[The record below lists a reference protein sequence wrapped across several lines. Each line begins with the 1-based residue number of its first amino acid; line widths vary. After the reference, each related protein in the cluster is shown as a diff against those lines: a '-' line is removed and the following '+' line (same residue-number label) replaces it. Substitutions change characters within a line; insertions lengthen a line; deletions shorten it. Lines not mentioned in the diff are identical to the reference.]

1 MLWLIDEPVTLFTTH
16 SFSDFFRDLHY
27 CATYLPGSLV
37 LMGKLYS
44 IYLDFGYVFYVPFLV
59 IYSLIPIS
67 LPWFISI

>member
-27 CATYLPGSLV
+27 CAIYLPGSLV

-44 IYLDFGYVFYVPFLV
+44 IYLDFGFYVQF
-59 IYSLIPIS
+59 
-67 LPWFISI
+67 